1 MEESLNLSETFAEFK
16 DYKNID
22 RETLMRIL
30 GDVFHTILAK
40 KYGNNENFEVIV
52 NVDRGDLE
60 ILKFRE
66 VVEDGEVENELTQI
80 AYSDAIKIEPD
91 FELGDEVTEKERI
104 SNFGRREILAL
115 RQNLIAK
122 ILEYEK
128 DIIYKKYEKR
138 IGELVTGEVSQVWRK
153 EILVLDD
160 EGVELVLP
168 KSEQIPADKYKKG
181 DTLTAVV
188 LRVEMKTS
196 VPLIIISRTAPTF
209 LERLME
215 NEIPEVYDGLITIK
229 NIVRAPGE
237 RAKVLVESYDDRID
251 PVGACVGM
259 KGSRIHSI
267 VRELRNEN
275 IDVINYTSN
284 INLLISRAL
293 SPAKISAIEIDEEN
307 KTANVF
313 MKADQVS
320 LAIGKGGYNIK
331 LASRLS
337 GYEIDV
343 FRDDEVDE
351 DDVDLNEFNDEFDQ
365 WIIDVF
371 KGIGCDTVK
380 SVLKLSREELIQ
392 RTDLEEETVDEVIAS
407 VKKELEIE

>member
-181 DTLTAVV
+181 DTAV
-188 LRVEMKTS
+188 
-196 VPLIIISRTAPTF
+196 
-209 LERLME
+209 
-215 NEIPEVYDGLITIK
+215 
-229 NIVRAPGE
+229 
-237 RAKVLVESYDDRID
+237 AKS
-251 PVGACVGM
+251 
-259 KGSRIHSI
+259 
-267 VRELRNEN
+267 
-275 IDVINYTSN
+275 
-284 INLLISRAL
+284 
-293 SPAKISAIEIDEEN
+293 
-307 KTANVF
+307 
-313 MKADQVS
+313 
-320 LAIGKGGYNIK
+320 
-331 LASRLS
+331 
-337 GYEIDV
+337 
-343 FRDDEVDE
+343 
-351 DDVDLNEFNDEFDQ
+351 
-365 WIIDVF
+365 
-371 KGIGCDTVK
+371 
-380 SVLKLSREELIQ
+380 
-392 RTDLEEETVDEVIAS
+392 
-407 VKKELEIE
+407 